1 MWEVGETCFDAVF
14 LLVLHFFSPLDS
26 HLSTSFPLS
35 QCLTL
40 NRSKLCELLMM
51 GPWPRRTKLLR
62 YILTRQGPLLSPKE
76 TLPVLGSFIP
86 TYSCFTLLSPVTG
99 SQVLVLIAVSILIFN
114 KELIQVPK
122 IDLSLNSTT

>member
-1 MWEVGETCFDAVF
+1 MLFSYLSFISSPNPPQMVSERRGPAHLLFISQYLPPERDELCKLVVMGSCSTRNKF
-14 LLVLHFFSPLDS
+14 LR
-26 HLSTSFPLS
+26 HLLI
-35 QCLTL
+35 
-40 NRSKLCELLMM
+40 
-51 GPWPRRTKLLR
+51 G
-62 YILTRQGPLLSPKE
+62 QGSLLSPKE